1 MSAYALRDIYGEDS
15 GAKATL
21 IFRLFLFSALALVAT
36 APIYWLPGLPLPV
49 MTTIKNIAFF
59 STVGLAF
66 FLTGARFIQLG
77 IAFPFMIAA
86 MLNFIAFQLNG
97 SANYAVYQAL
107 IFLAPMA
114 LVLAIQSLPSRQT
127 SVLLQYLPVAL
138 GIIAFAVGYA
148 FLAKF
153 GLVPD
158 FRPPA
163 EGLQLA
169 DRQLSIFRRT
179 TVSNA
184 GFAFARTGWG
194 NGTGMA
200 LVLLGGILV
209 GRNRQ
214 ALGLA
219 VLLLAIIAPSAMGA
233 RGAALGAL
241 AAFGLA
247 VMTMRQ
253 LGWSRAPIILAAAFF
268 PVMAIEYLVSLGIL
282 SERFFNIRS
291 NSDLF
296 FTIDELTT
304 GRLATWTHAI
314 ENFARSPLVGVG
326 VQESLTLRH
335 TGEIVAVH
343 NVWLGLLAEGGLMAF
358 IPAFLIFIWCIKI
371 IWSVVEIRPMLV
383 FVIALSMIEPSIIFG
398 TFGNQVSFWI
408 AFSLALNVR
417 AKKIKLP
424 GGKATATNTL
434 QDKTS
439 A

>member
-163 EGLQLA
+163 EGLQLME
-169 DRQLSIFRRT
+169 RQISGFQRMAVSSI
-179 TVSNA
+179 
-184 GFAFARTGWG
+184 GFNLGRTGWG
-194 NGTGMA
+194 TGTSMA
-200 LVLLGGILV
+200 LVLCGSLLV
-209 GRNRQ
+209 GRRKPW
-214 ALGLA
+214 LGIT
-219 VLLLAIIAPSAMGA
+219 LLALAILAPAAMGA
-233 RGAALGAL
+233 RGAALGAM
-241 AAFGLA
+241 AAFA
-247 VMTMRQ
+247 VVLITMRE
-253 LGWSRAPIILAAAFF
+253 LGHWRFAAIGAAALV
-268 PVMAIEYLVSLGIL
+268 PVIGIDYLVSAGVL
-282 SERFFNIRS
+282 SERFFNIRE
-291 NSDLF
+291 NADWF
-296 FTIDELTT
+296 FTVDEMST
-304 GRLATWTHAI
+304 GRLSTWVNAI
-314 ENFARSPLVGVG
+314 ENFTRSPIIGVG
-326 VQESLTLRH
+326 VEASQTVRH
-335 TGEIVAVH
+335 TGQVVAVH
-343 NVWLGLLAEGGLMAF
+343 NVWLGFLSEGGLMAF
-358 IPAFLIFIWCIKI
+358 LPAMFIFLWSAARIWRIAEFRSLLVFAVVVSMLEP
-371 IWSVVEIRPMLV
+371 SVV
-383 FVIALSMIEPSIIFG
+383 FG
-398 TFGNQVSFWI
+398 SFGNQVAYWTAAGI
-408 AFSLALNVR
+408 AMATRWGRAL
-417 AKKIKLP
+417 
-424 GGKATATNTL
+424 
-434 QDKTS
+434 
-439 A
+439 

>member
-1 MSAYALRDIYGEDS
+1 
-15 GAKATL
+15 
-21 IFRLFLFSALALVAT
+21 
-36 APIYWLPGLPLPV
+36 
-49 MTTIKNIAFF
+49 
-59 STVGLAF
+59 
-66 FLTGARFIQLG
+66 
-77 IAFPFMIAA
+77 
-86 MLNFIAFQLNG
+86 
-97 SANYAVYQAL
+97 
-107 IFLAPMA
+107 
-114 LVLAIQSLPSRQT
+114 
-127 SVLLQYLPVAL
+127 
-138 GIIAFAVGYA
+138 
-148 FLAKF
+148 LAKF